1 MVDAVCP
8 FCQNTGFELRGEP
21 ISGSTPAL
29 PMVRCSACGAPI
41 SVLQGGDFG
50 QALNQQVEQIR
61 QLSALMTDV
70 RRRLIDIEGRM
81 SKILPQRVGT

>member
-21 ISGSTPAL
+21 ISGSAPAL
-29 PMVRCSACGAPI
+29 PIVRCSACGAPV
-41 SVLQGGDFG
+41 SVLQGADVG

-70 RRRLIDIEGRM
+70 HRRLIDIEGRM